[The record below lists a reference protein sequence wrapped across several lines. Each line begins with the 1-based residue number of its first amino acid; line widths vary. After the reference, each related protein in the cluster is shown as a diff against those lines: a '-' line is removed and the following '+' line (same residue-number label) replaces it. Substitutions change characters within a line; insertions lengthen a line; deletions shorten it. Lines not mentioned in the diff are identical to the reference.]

1 MKSQCRSIQ
10 RYLSDYV
17 DYALRRRQTAVVADH
32 LQSCS
37 TCRWELESLRC
48 TTELLSFYV
57 TPKPPDGYYKGF
69 WWNLQSTVEQTA
81 SRTIWRSATWF
92 FRWGRLAPRY
102 TFILIVMSGIFVV
115 SQLFQLPEEKELT
128 GASELRSSLRVYP
141 VQLIRAQESREL
153 VTKRERMLMLPKVQ
167 SDELHDGS
175 QKPNLQLDT
184 TEFSEQDWGRCIRLS
199 FASNSDVLWGLIDD
213 NDAFPDLLASTQ
225 LSMPDSA
232 LATQDF
238 SGPVAINSPFP
249 DKFERK
255 GRRLNIFLEILK
267 NAAVRDLSL
276 TEVYDSVKL

>member
-1 MKSQCRSIQ
+1 MAECDLVFQMGKASATLHVYPYRNVW
-10 RYLSDYV
+10 Y
-17 DYALRRRQTAVVADH
+17 LRR
-32 LQSCS
+32 
-37 TCRWELESLRC
+37 
-48 TTELLSFYV
+48 
-57 TPKPPDGYYKGF
+57 KPAIPAAGGERID
-69 WWNLQSTVEQTA
+69 
-81 SRTIWRSATWF
+81 WRKRIAQFLKSV
-92 FRWGRLAPRY
+92 P
-102 TFILIVMSGIFVV
+102 S
-115 SQLFQLPEEKELT
+115 
-128 GASELRSSLRVYP
+128 
-141 VQLIRAQESREL
+141 QESREL